1 MKRKPRLVV
10 LPPQH
15 LGHELHVGRCV
26 VVDMVAQ
33 GFLDGSMGDSVLT
46 GLPDRKFFYEDLLG
60 TDQVLDFSL
69 LPGMPLPVRPPKG
82 PDEYIQVTS
91 SQLQSV
97 PRFSGFDVINLTGYA
112 LPPTHCTFSTTDEMA
127 ELGYRVPERFLSEAF
142 SQHAR
147 RFKFSAP
154 EELAKA
160 VPARVPHY
168 IVLHHRYGASI
179 DELLKLFAN
188 LPLHLWK
195 VVFTSNPQ
203 ETAQALRGMP
213 NAFFTNDL
221 QLYATALRD
230 ERCKLLIS
238 EWSGAGQLAQ
248 YTLGNQGGI
257 WFYYNHYPDV
267 FNFTAT
273 HKIWETN
280 AMLGNYFNCWD
291 FKNISGCDI
300 RHFPDFDALIG
311 AVKVIQAT

>member
-1 MKRKPRLVV
+1 MTASS
-10 LPPQH
+10 
-15 LGHELHVGRCV
+15 LGSPIESFTRICW
-26 VVDMVAQ
+26 
-33 GFLDGSMGDSVLT
+33 VLT
-46 GLPDRKFFYEDLLG
+46 KFSIFFTWYACPSGLPRA
-60 TDQVLDFSL
+60 
-69 LPGMPLPVRPPKG
+69 
-82 PDEYIQVTS
+82 PDEYIHVTS

-127 ELGYRVPERFLSEAF
+127 ELGYRVPEQFLSEAF

-160 VPARVPHY
+160 VPAEAPHY
-168 IVLHHRYGASI
+168 VVLHHRYGASI
-179 DELLKLFAN
+179 DDLLKLFRKSAHPS
-188 LPLHLWK
+188 LEGGIHLESPRNGA
-195 VVFTSNPQ
+195 VPQ
-203 ETAQALRGMP
+203 RHAQR
-213 NAFFTNDL
+213 F
-221 QLYATALRD
+221 LYQRPSVICHGTED

-300 RHFPDFDALIG
+300 RHFPDFDALIA
-311 AVKVIQAT
+311 AVKVIQSTS